1 MYLRKVISGGQTG
14 ADEAGL
20 EAAYMY
26 GFETGGHAPKYY
38 RTSAGPNLVLKDR
51 YGLVQDSSE
60 SYPPRTLKNVQNSD
74 ATIRLAKNFKSK
86 GEVLT
91 LKYISKEAKPHFD
104 VDILSPPDPRE
115 LALWIHR
122 NKFEIINIAGNTETD
137 GSIYEFVYHY
147 LKQVFKILEKL

>member
-1 MYLRKVISGGQTG
+1 MHLRKVISGGQTG

-38 RTSAGPNLVLKDR
+38 RTADGPNLELKTR
-51 YGLVQDSSE
+51 YGLEQDSSE
-60 SYPPRTLKNVQNSD
+60 DYPPRTLKNVQNSD
-74 ATIRLAKNFKSK
+74 ATIRLAHNFKSR

-91 LKYISKEAKPHFD
+91 LKYISKEAKPYFD
-104 VDILSPPDPRE
+104 VDINSPKDPRE

-122 NKFEIINIAGNTETD
+122 NKFEVINIAGNTETD
-137 GSIYEFVYHY
+137 GSVYEFVLTYM
-147 LKQVFKILEKL
+147 KQVFKILEKL